1 MKLLFNTLECD
12 DSEAAFKRVV
22 KKVASKKPE
31 PGNKERSQP

>member
-22 KKVASKKPE
+22 KNVAKAKPE
-31 PGNKERSQP
+31 KVKTR